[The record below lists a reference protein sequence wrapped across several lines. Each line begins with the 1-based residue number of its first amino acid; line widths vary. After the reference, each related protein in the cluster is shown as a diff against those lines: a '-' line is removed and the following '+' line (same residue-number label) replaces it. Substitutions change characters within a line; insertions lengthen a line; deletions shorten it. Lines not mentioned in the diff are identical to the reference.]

1 MIAEDPDGKPIG
13 EYLLNQPILERREA
27 FENLLAA
34 AIPVDTANS
43 STKTPED
50 GRGGNGEHGPGGS
63 EPKAD
68 PKADGGTKPGPVI
81 VPSPDKPPLLQPRV
95 RDRPLT
101 EPEVA
106 TLTKSWLACIL
117 ILLLTLTLWRLPA
130 WLIHYTTAYLG
141 TPVAGREIHLVP
153 LAESWLAALGSAV
166 AAAM

>member
-1 MIAEDPDGKPIG
+1 M
-13 EYLLNQPILERREA
+13 
-27 FENLLAA
+27 
-34 AIPVDTANS
+34 
-43 STKTPED
+43 
-50 GRGGNGEHGPGGS
+50 
-63 EPKAD
+63 
-68 PKADGGTKPGPVI
+68 I
-81 VPSPDKPPLLQPRV
+81 VPSPDKPPLLPPRV

-141 TPVAGREIHLVP
+141 PPVAGREIHLVP

-166 AAAM
+166 AAAMWGALPAALLWGAGAGGVLCLVMALILMRRRALYRLIVTGDTPKKRWWTPWREE